1 MSAVEFRTHQ
11 SLLYID
17 GAFMPATGG
26 ATFEVINPSNEKVLA
41 HVAAAQ
47 LEDIDKA
54 VTAAHRAFSSAHKST
69 CLDIHSLVGR
79 PGPMKGIERAR

>member
-17 GAFMPATGG
+17 GAFMPATG
-26 ATFEVINPSNEKVLA
+26 A

-54 VTAAHRAFSSAHKST
+54 VTAAHRAFSMPIS
-69 CLDIHSLVGR
+69 R
-79 PGPMKGIERAR
+79 RAWTFIV